1 MLSLARLLRWA
12 VAPEKLEY
20 LEGDLMEL
28 GCERTAHSLLAIV
41 LQTRDTLSICLRHS
55 RFAAPRW
62 RVRLATVVL
71 AGMAVAA
78 LLQAGEGGPRMNS
91 TLTATDP
98 AGSFTLQFR
107 EGKVI
112 AGTMDGNPIDPVR
125 LRQRGNELIIAGG
138 DWGQDFR
145 IEVTARGIRWQA
157 RRPSPD

>member
-1 MLSLARLLRWA
+1 MSPLTRLLHWA
-12 VAPEKLEY
+12 VSPEKLEY

-28 GCERTAHSLLAIV
+28 GSERTGQGPLGIV
-41 LQTRDTLSICLRHS
+41 LETRDTLSICFRHS

-62 RVRLATVVL
+62 RIRLATAVL

-78 LLQAGEGGPRMNS
+78 LLRAGEHPPRMNS

-112 AGTMDGNPIDPVR
+112 AGTMNGDPIDPAR

-145 IEVTARGIRWQA
+145 IEVTAQGIRWQA